1 MRARQPSS
9 AAGPQ
14 PLKKPDADAA
24 LEGHNARSLPTQQA
38 PDSPEAVLSLERAF
52 FEPSTRALTLC
63 FPIVYDEMTTW
74 KGGKT
79 RKLNK
84 RHQNTTTTNPMRWEV
99 ALKEEWMR
107 GCLADVSP
115 RRTVAVAGEDRG
127 QALDRHLPDGAFAS
141 ILPLNSMDCR
151 QEEIVQS
158 LMASYCEVGGINH
171 VDCGA
176 LPSKQAI
183 ASLCEDLLQV
193 LFPGF
198 YSEDAVSSQD
208 LELMT
213 HELVASI
220 RERLRTE
227 VRRSLRLRDQSGNH
241 HEEAMKL
248 VCDFMVKLPEVRR
261 LLQTDVQAAY
271 EGDPAARSYEEIIL
285 AYPGPEA
292 IAVQRTAH
300 LLYTLGVPL
309 IPRMMTEWAHGRT
322 GIDIHPGAQI
332 GSHFFIDHGTGV
344 VIGETCSIGS
354 RVKLYQGVGLVA
366 RSLAQGQALAGK
378 KRHPTIEDNV
388 TIYAG
393 ATIVGGDTIVG
404 ARSTIGANVFLME
417 SVAPDMVYALGD
429 QEHRI
434 RDRKSTPVTKA
445 PKTPEK
451 EAV

>member
-1 MRARQPSS
+1 
-9 AAGPQ
+9 
-14 PLKKPDADAA
+14 
-24 LEGHNARSLPTQQA
+24 
-38 PDSPEAVLSLERAF
+38 
-52 FEPSTRALTLC
+52 
-63 FPIVYDEMTTW
+63 MT
-74 KGGKT
+74 
-79 RKLNK
+79 
-84 RHQNTTTTNPMRWEV
+84 
-99 ALKEEWMR
+99 
-107 GCLADVSP
+107 
-115 RRTVAVAGEDRG
+115 
-127 QALDRHLPDGAFAS
+127 
-141 ILPLNSMDCR
+141 
-151 QEEIVQS
+151 
-158 LMASYCEVGGINH
+158 SYKEVGGINH

-183 ASLCEDLLQV
+183 ATLCEDLLQV

-198 YSEDAVSSQD
+198 YSQDAVSSHD

-213 HELVASI
+213 HELVAST

-227 VRRSLRLRDQSGNH
+227 IRRSLRLRDQTGNH

-285 AYPGPEA
+285 AYPGLEA
-292 IAVQRTAH
+292 IAIQRTAH
-300 LLYTLGVPL
+300 QLYSMGVPL

-344 VIGETCSIGS
+344 VIGETCSIGT

-378 KRHPTIEDNV
+378 KRHPTIGDNV

-393 ATIVGGDTIVG
+393 ATIVGGDTVVG

-417 SVAPDMVYALGD
+417 SVAEDMIYALGD

-434 RDRKSTPVTKA
+434 RDRKNTPLTKV
-445 PKTPEK
+445 PKTADSDK
-451 EAV
+451 A

>member
-1 MRARQPSS
+1 
-9 AAGPQ
+9 
-14 PLKKPDADAA
+14 
-24 LEGHNARSLPTQQA
+24 
-38 PDSPEAVLSLERAF
+38 
-52 FEPSTRALTLC
+52 
-63 FPIVYDEMTTW
+63 
-74 KGGKT
+74 
-79 RKLNK
+79 
-84 RHQNTTTTNPMRWEV
+84 
-99 ALKEEWMR
+99 
-107 GCLADVSP
+107 
-115 RRTVAVAGEDRG
+115 
-127 QALDRHLPDGAFAS
+127 
-141 ILPLNSMDCR
+141 MDCR

-158 LMASYCEVGGINH
+158 LMTSYDEVGGINH

-176 LPSKQAI
+176 LPSKRAI
-183 ASLCEDLLQV
+183 ATLCEDLLQV

-198 YSEDAVSSQD
+198 YSEDAVSSHD

-227 VRRSLRLRDQSGNH
+227 IRRSLRLRDQGGNH
-241 HEEAMKL
+241 HEEAMKMA
-248 VCDFMVKLPEVRR
+248 CDFMVLLPEVRK
-261 LLQTDVQAAY
+261 LLQTDVAAAY

-285 AYPGPEA
+285 AYPGLEA
-292 IAVQRTAH
+292 IAIQRSAH
-300 LLYTLGVPL
+300 QLYTLGVPL

-344 VIGETCSIGS
+344 VIGETCSIGT

-393 ATIVGGDTIVG
+393 ATIVGGDTVVG

-417 SVAPDMVYALGD
+417 SVGQDMIYALGD

-434 RDRKSTPVTKA
+434 RDRKATPVTKS
-445 PKTPEK
+445 PKTADSDK
-451 EAV
+451 A